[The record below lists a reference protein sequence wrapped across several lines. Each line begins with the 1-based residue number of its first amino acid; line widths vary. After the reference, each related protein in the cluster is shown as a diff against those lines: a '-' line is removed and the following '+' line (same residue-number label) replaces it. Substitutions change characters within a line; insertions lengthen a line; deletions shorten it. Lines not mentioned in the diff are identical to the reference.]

1 MEDNIDLIVTSIK
14 ELTKKRRL
22 IYINYE
28 PAFALYIGELRKFGI
43 RDGEV
48 LTQNIFDTLVD
59 DVLKKRATIRAMS
72 LLKDKD
78 YTRKELQDKLRE
90 GYYPESC
97 IESAIEYVERYGYI
111 NDERYAE
118 NYVSFKASSKP
129 RRQIEVKLKQKGIGS
144 DIISR
149 ICDEF
154 YTDNDN
160 YELEQAKNF
169 VLKKNIDL
177 EHADYKEIQKI
188 KAALFRKGFSFE
200 VINKALDIVDDDY
213 YM

>member
-1 MEDNIDLIVTSIK
+1 MESNVEYIITSIK

-28 PAFALYIGELRKFGI
+28 PAFALYIGELRRFGI

-48 LTQNIFDTLVD
+48 LTQNNYDTLVY

-78 YTRKELQDKLRE
+78 YTRKELQDKLRD

-129 RRQIEVKLKQKGIGS
+129 RRQIEVKLKQKGIDS
-144 DIISR
+144 DTISR

-177 EHADYKEIQKI
+177 ENADYKEIQKI

>member
-1 MEDNIDLIVTSIK
+1 MESNVEYIITSIK

-28 PAFALYIGELRKFGI
+28 PAFALYIGELRRFGI

-48 LTQNIFDTLVD
+48 LTQNNYDTLVY

-78 YTRKELQDKLRE
+78 YTRKELQDKLRD

-97 IESAIEYVERYGYI
+97 IESAIEYVQRYGYI

-129 RRQIEVKLKQKGIGS
+129 RRQIEVKLKQKGIDS
-144 DIISR
+144 DTISR

-177 EHADYKEIQKI
+177 ENADYKEIQKI

>member
-1 MEDNIDLIVTSIK
+1 MESNVEYIITSIK

-48 LTQNIFDTLVD
+48 LTQNNYDTLVY

-78 YTRKELQDKLRE
+78 YTRKELQDKLRD

-97 IESAIEYVERYGYI
+97 IESAIEYVQRYGYI

-129 RRQIEVKLKQKGIGS
+129 RRQIEVKLKQKGIDS
-144 DIISR
+144 DTISR

-177 EHADYKEIQKI
+177 ENADYKEIQKI